1 MKDNTTAPTKM
12 LFPNLLGIRFWMS
25 CTIIYC
31 HVEETKYIRHL
42 FTGFDAVV
50 RYHTIGF
57 YPMLMF
63 FSLSGFLITYQLET
77 EKIKTQTI
85 SLRKFY
91 KNRALRILP
100 LYYLSIIIYWLVI
113 PNSFFAD
120 YFDTI
125 FFQSG
130 FGDVA
135 TYVFSKNVLFLLCL
149 LMMPQIPYVLTSVNN
164 RSWVYGAHHWSVGV
178 EEFFYIFWPILWRRL
193 KNFKRFIIKCFI
205 GYYVL
210 FISSILLVV
219 LVNKFYPTNKLLKF
233 IVLVNGQLVFFSS
246 ATCFFI
252 GAIGIYLYIH
262 RPEFVHKYITKVT
275 ALICFAFVMFIVS
288 SGFERPLFVNEI
300 VCACFIVVI
309 LYLMKDGKKIL
320 IFEHPL
326 IVYLG
331 KITYAV
337 YLVHWFVLVMV
348 MYFLEKF
355 HVPEKGELLFNLL
368 QYSLTI
374 IFTYGIAAILYEQY
388 EKRFLA
394 LRQRLN

>member
-1 MKDNTTAPTKM
+1 MTDSIAAPQKK
-12 LFPNLLGIRFWMS
+12 LFPNLLSIRFWMS
-25 CTIIYC
+25 CAVIYC
-31 HVEETKYIRHL
+31 HIEETKYIRHL
-42 FTGFDAVV
+42 FTGFDSVM
-50 RYHTIGF
+50 RFHTVGF

-63 FSLSGFLITYQLET
+63 FTLSGFLITYQLET

-85 SLRKFY
+85 SLPKFY

-113 PNSFFAD
+113 PNSIFAN

-125 FFQSG
+125 FFHSG
-130 FGDVA
+130 FGDVELFN
-135 TYVFSKNVLFLLCL
+135 FSKNLLFVLCLFLL
-149 LMMPQIPYVLTSVNN
+149 PQIPYVLTSINN

-178 EEFFYIFWPILWRRL
+178 EELFYIFWPMLWRRM

-205 GYYVL
+205 GFYVI
-210 FISSILLVV
+210 FIGSIVFV
-219 LVNKFYPTNKLLKF
+219 ALVNRFYPAHKLLKF
-233 IVLVNGQLVFFSS
+233 VSLVNVQLVYFSS

-262 RPEFVHKYITKVT
+262 RIDFVHKYVTKTT
-275 ALICFAFVMFIVS
+275 ALICFFLIIFITAI
-288 SGFERPLFVNEI
+288 GFERPMFVNEFI
-300 VCACFIVVI
+300 CACFIVVV

-320 IFEHPL
+320 FFDHPF

-337 YLVHWFVLVMV
+337 YLVHWFVLVIV
-348 MYFLEKF
+348 MYYLEKF
-355 HVPEKGELLFNLL
+355 HVPEKGELIFNLL
-368 QYSLTI
+368 QYSLTF

-394 LRQRLN
+394 LRNKA